1 MISSIV
7 DSAQDHINLSDSLN
21 TQVVEA
27 LKSMEKRH
35 DEAKKKQMQHFG
47 KLLAERDR
55 AYGDRIK
62 VK

>member
-1 MISSIV
+1 M
-7 DSAQDHINLSDSLN
+7 
-21 TQVVEA
+21 VEA